1 MIDSHIHFWRYQA
14 AEFPWI
20 DEGMAVLQ
28 QDFLPEHLLAASQ
41 GQVDGMVAVQARTSW
56 AENQYLV
63 DLAATEPR
71 LQAVVGWFDF
81 DGDVMAQLER
91 AQDLPL
97 IKGFRHLI
105 QDEPDPSLYLSVH
118 AGLNQAL
125 PRLQAASLV
134 YEVLIQ
140 QADMAAAL
148 AFCQRHDDHYLV
160 VDHMAKPVFGDE
172 VVFAHWHRHMQ
183 ALAALPHVL
192 VKVSGLETEAGVGTS
207 AQDLQRHVDCVYQ
220 LFGAERLLWGSNWP
234 VAQLTHSYADLL
246 AHAHTLTQTWSASE
260 RAALFGDTARRVY
273 QLNTTPNTDNTQ
285 RTHHGFALAR

>member
-20 DEGMAVLQ
+20 DEGMAVLK
-28 QDFLPEHLLAASQ
+28 QDFLPEHLLAASND
-41 GQVDGMVAVQARTSW
+41 QVEAMVAVQARTSW

-81 DGDVMAQLER
+81 DGEVTAQLEQ

-105 QDEPDPSLYLSVH
+105 QDEADPSAYLLAHS
-118 AGLNQAL
+118 GLNLAV

-134 YEVLIQ
+134 YEVLVQ
-140 QADMAAAL
+140 QADLAAAL
-148 AFCQRHDDHYLV
+148 AFCQRHDGHYLI
-160 VDHMAKPVFGDE
+160 VDHMAKPIFGDAAAFE
-172 VVFAHWHRHMQ
+172 HWHRHMQ

-192 VKVSGLETEAGVGTS
+192 VKVSGLETEAGIGAT
-207 AQDLQRHVDCVYQ
+207 AADLQRHVDSVYQ
-220 LFGAERLLWGSNWP
+220 MFGAERLLWGSNWP
-234 VAQLTHSYADLL
+234 VAQLTHNYADLL
-246 AHAHTLTQTWSASE
+246 AHAHTLTQTWSANE

-273 QLNTTPNTDNTQ
+273 QLNTLPNTDNTQ
-285 RTHHGFALAR
+285 RTQHGFAFAR

>member
-20 DEGMAVLQ
+20 DEGMAVLK
-28 QDFLPEHLLAASQ
+28 QDFLPEHLLAASN
-41 GQVDGMVAVQARTSW
+41 GQVEAMVAVQARTSW

-81 DGDVMAQLER
+81 DGEVTAQLKR

-105 QDEPDPSLYLSVH
+105 QDEADPSAYLLTHS
-118 AGLNQAL
+118 GLNQAV

-134 YEVLIQ
+134 YEVLVQ
-140 QADMAAAL
+140 QADLAAAL
-148 AFCQRHDDHYLV
+148 AFCQRHDNHYLI
-160 VDHMAKPVFGDE
+160 VDHMAKPVFGDAAA
-172 VVFAHWHRHMQ
+172 FAHWHHHMQ

-192 VKVSGLETEAGVGTS
+192 VKVSGLETEAGVGAT
-207 AQDLQRHVDCVYQ
+207 AADLQRHVDSVYQ
-220 LFGAERLLWGSNWP
+220 MFGAERLLWGSNWP
-234 VAQLTHSYADLL
+234 VAQLTHSYSDLL
-246 AHAHTLTQTWSASE
+246 QHAHTLTQTWSASE
-260 RAALFGDTARRVY
+260 RAALFSDTARRVY
-273 QLNTTPNTDNTQ
+273 QLNTLSNTDNTQ
-285 RTHHGFALAR
+285 RTHNGFALAR